1 MKPLLS
7 GSLSAA
13 RTRVCN
19 RPVGRSLNLLITVVQ
34 HMMKLRLLNDQ
45 AADLGASGGAES

>member
-13 RTRVCN
+13 LTRVCN
-19 RPVGRSLNLLITVVQ
+19 RPVGRSLNLLITLVQ
-34 HMMKLRLLNDQ
+34 HMMDLRLLNDQ

>member
-1 MKPLLS
+1 MKPFLS

-13 RTRVCN
+13 LTRVCN